1 MANPE
6 DPNHRQTKAE
16 RKESARL
23 EREKI
28 QQQMAA
34 RNRNRRI
41 GLVLIALAVVTAIV
55 VAFVVKPGGSD
66 AGPLASPQALLDS
79 ATSAAETAGCS
90 PVQETPNYQNTPG
103 KDPNIDHAH
112 IGDTLAP
119 TPPPLSEYATIPPAS
134 GPHDI
139 DPASPGVYDRP
150 PDIYRTI
157 HALEHAGTIIWYA
170 PAAADTPEVK
180 AIRAFYSKTDVNLG
194 QGKVI
199 VAPYDFPDQG
209 AQGSLPEGV
218 QMALVAWH
226 RLQTCAQPS
235 LAVAF
240 DFTSQYSNA
249 YPDRAYIGVA
259 REPNGSM

>member
-1 MANPE
+1 MANPT
-6 DPNHRQTKAE
+6 DPNHRPTKAE

-28 QQQMAA
+28 QQQMSA

-41 GLVLIALAVVTAIV
+41 GLVLIALAVVAAVV

-66 AGPLASPQALLDS
+66 LGAQASPQALIDG
-79 ATSAAETAGCS
+79 AGDAAKAAGCS
-90 PVQETPNYQNTPG
+90 DVQETPNYQNAPG
-103 KDPNIDHAH
+103 KDPDIDHAH
-112 IGDTLAP
+112 IGDTTIP

-134 GPHDI
+134 GPHDLS
-139 DPASPGVYDRP
+139 PAGAGVYDRP
-150 PDIYRTI
+150 PDVYRTI
-157 HALEHAGTIIWYA
+157 HSLEHGGAIIWYA
-170 PAAADTPEVK
+170 PSVADTPEIQ
-180 AIRAFYSKTDVNLG
+180 AIRTFYNRADNVG
-194 QGKVI
+194 QAKVI

-249 YPDRAYIGVA
+249 YPERAYIGVA
-259 REPNGSM
+259 REQNSSM

>member
-1 MANPE
+1 VANPG
-6 DPNHRQTKAE
+6 DPSRRPTKAE

-34 RNRNRRI
+34 SNRNRRI
-41 GLVLIALAVVTAIV
+41 GLVLIALAVVTVIV

-66 AGPLASPQALLDS
+66 AGPLASPQSLLDS
-79 ATSAAETAGCS
+79 AASEVKAAGCDA
-90 PVQETPNYQNTPG
+90 VQETPNYQDAPG
-103 KDPNIDHAH
+103 KDPDIDHAH
-112 IGDTLAP
+112 IGDTLVP
-119 TPPPLSEYATIPPAS
+119 TPPPLSSYATIPPAS
-134 GPHDI
+134 GPHDPS
-139 DPASPGVYDRP
+139 PAGPGVYNRP

-157 HALEHAGTIIWYA
+157 HSLEHAAAIVWYA
-170 PAAADTPEVK
+170 PSAADTPEVK
-180 AIRAFYSKTDVNLG
+180 AIRAFYDQTENVG
-194 QGKVI
+194 QAKVI

-226 RLQTCAQPS
+226 RLQTCARPS

-240 DFTSQYSNA
+240 DFTSQYSNT
-249 YPDRAYIGVA
+249 YPGRAYIGVA
-259 REPNGSM
+259 REPRGSM